1 MDHTAELMMLSWERR
16 RRRGAIEKPCGLGAK
31 DLKYRA
37 GGVGEQ
43 DWVDMGLRKR
53 GVTVASGP
61 VGQRRGMWFNE
72 GKDEFHFHDRE
83 CEVLWHLRAPVG
95 CGIQV

>member
-53 GVTVASGP
+53 GGDC
-61 VGQRRGMWFNE
+61 GF
-72 GKDEFHFHDRE
+72 
-83 CEVLWHLRAPVG
+83 RAGRPEERDV
-95 CGIQV
+95 V